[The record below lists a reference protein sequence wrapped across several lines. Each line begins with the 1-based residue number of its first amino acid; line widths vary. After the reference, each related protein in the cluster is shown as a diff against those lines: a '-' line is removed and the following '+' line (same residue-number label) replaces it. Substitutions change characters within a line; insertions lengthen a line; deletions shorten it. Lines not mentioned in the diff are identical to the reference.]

1 MATFNAP
8 KPPKP
13 IEIDKWLGIN
23 ESVGDTEIKLGE
35 AVVQENFRI
44 TKNYKPQKRP
54 GHWTFVNSPDP
65 IRGWW
70 YGLIGGQK
78 VLLFA
83 TGGKLYRYNLAL
95 EGISIDIADLLSGS
109 WKDTNLW
116 VDGDNWDEDA
126 NAPLVSIG
134 NIDDSHT
141 EFRWFNNAVYI
152 LNDVDFKTYDGTTY
166 ADVSHYV
173 PTVFLASPPTGG
185 GTVFEEINLL
195 TGLKKQEFVGNGSA
209 TVYTLAETAIDSAYT
224 PIITV
229 NGVSTTAFTT
239 NFANGTVTFTTA
251 PALASKVIIQWRKNA
266 TSNPTLVL
274 SHKHMTDYGVEN
286 DTNLFLFGSTLEQNV
301 IRYSM
306 VGKPNYF
313 PANAFVKVSSTQFA
327 ITDLVSQYQS
337 LIVFKQD
344 GAFIIRPRVNPNY
357 ETNQGLNP
365 YDFPYFDLNEAVGNI
380 APNMVQLVE
389 NNPVSLY
396 GSSMW
401 LWSSA
406 TGVEDERN
414 AKIISDRLKLS
425 LQDLDL
431 STAVTFDYQDQKELW
446 VAVGDK
452 VYIWNYG
459 NDTVYIYTNVTAE
472 SFLLVD
478 GNVCYIN
485 GGKIERFKEEYV
497 SDTELLGD
505 IIPCTLKSGF
515 TDFAS
520 LESRKMMRDE
530 WLAISPD
537 VRTSVNLQFATD
549 RLQGDESKTYFVE
562 YKLLDF
568 NDIDFND
575 FSFLTNI
582 NPQPNRLK
590 AKIKKF
596 TYLQYIF
603 TNFTNDE
610 TCTVLKLLMQAQ
622 VQGQSR

>member
-13 IEIDKWLGIN
+13 IEINKWLGLN
-23 ESVGDTEIKLGE
+23 ESVGDTEIKPGE
-35 AVVQENFRI
+35 SVVQENFRI

-54 GHWTFVNSPDP
+54 GHWTFVNCPTS

-70 YGLIGGQK
+70 YGEISGEK
-78 VLLFA
+78 VLIFS

-95 EGISIDIADLLSGS
+95 EGVSIDLADLLTGS
-109 WKDTNLW
+109 WDDTMEWDDLEI
-116 VDGDNWDEDA
+116 WDEDA
-126 NAPLVSIG
+126 GATVVLIG
-134 NIDDSHT
+134 DIADSKV
-141 EFRWFNNAVYI
+141 EFKWFNDKLYI
-152 LNDVDFKTYDGTTY
+152 LNSTQYKTYDGTTY
-166 ADVSHYV
+166 ADVDPYV
-173 PTVFLASPPTGG
+173 PTLFLSSPPTGG
-185 GTVFEEINLL
+185 GTLFEEVNLL
-195 TGLKKQEFVGNGSA
+195 TGLKKQEFVGNGTA
-209 TVYTLAETAIDSAYT
+209 TKYVLAETNIDSAYT

-229 NGVSTTAFTT
+229 NGASVTAFTT
-239 NFANGTVTFTTA
+239 NFVAGEITFTTA
-251 PALASKVIIQWRKNA
+251 PVLASKVIIQWRKNS
-266 TSNPTLVL
+266 TSNPTLIY
-274 SHKHMTDYGVEN
+274 SHKYMTDYGVEN
-286 DTNLFLFGSTLEQNV
+286 DTNLFLFGSDLEKNTF
-301 IRYSM
+301 RYSM

-313 PANAFVKVSSTQFA
+313 PANAFTNVSSTQFS

-344 GAFIIRPRVNPNY
+344 GAFIVRPRANPAY
-357 ETNQGLNP
+357 ETNKGLNP
-365 YDFPYFDLNEAVGNI
+365 YDFPYYDLNESVGNV

-414 AKIISDRLKLS
+414 AKIISDRIKLS

-446 VAVGDK
+446 VAVDDK

-459 NDTVYIYTNVTAE
+459 NDTMYIYTNVSA
-472 SFLLVD
+472 SAFLLVD
-478 GNVCYIN
+478 GNVCYIS
-485 GGKIERFKEEYV
+485 GTKIERFKESYV

-505 IIPCTLKSGF
+505 AIPCVLKSGF
-515 TDFAS
+515 ADFNT

-537 VRTSVNLQFATD
+537 VRTSVDLKFVTD
-549 RLQGDESKTYFVE
+549 RLQEDESKTYTVE

-582 NPQPNRLK
+582 NPQPNRLE

-596 TYLQYIF
+596 TYLQYVF